1 MSDEWNTG
9 GSDGEFISDKSR
21 NNRSSKRIKIPRF
34 RSIISKKSSKRSVH
48 VGNDSQTNILL
59 WVIFSVIVSVIF
71 HSEWVFTLLYGIFL
85 FYTIFTKNIKPIRFV
100 SSTILVIGIV
110 FFLALTLVVLIDL
123 LGDANMLQD
132 PITRK
137 AYSYIVGVPLTSWVI
152 VRVLENWIYGL
163 AKKSL

>member
-9 GSDGEFISDKSR
+9 SSDGEFISDKGR
-21 NNRSSKRIKIPRF
+21 NNGSSKRIKIPRF
-34 RSIISKKSSKRSVH
+34 GSIISKKSRKRH

-71 HSEWVFTLLYGIFL
+71 HSEWVFMLLYGIFL
-85 FYTIFTKNIKPIRFV
+85 VYTIFTKNMKPIRFV

-152 VRVLENWIYGL
+152 VRVLENWIYGP